1 MGGGTIEPG
10 STSLLPGGS
19 RLGGV
24 TSLDVGSGVLGAL
37 GCGEPLVGAGGRL
50 VPLGS
55 GGGGGVSD
63 VSDNA
68 SLGGV
73 VEPDASLL
81 RGSGVVLLDAGPGVL
96 GCCEPLV
103 DVGGG
108 VSEVSDGTSLGG
120 VIDPPSLLPGPF
132 DPGDGS
138 VLGSGASLDGPGV
151 LGMEVGDWLG
161 TGEGTVLVAE
171 ADSSP
176 DTSEPS
182 ESNDSGDPL
191 GGDGTVPELSVL
203 VSLGVVSDV
212 AEDGACDPVG
222 LVDAVDGVDTG
233 EVDGVATVDGP
244 SVDDVVVSEPELG
257 TPDTGDARLLPGV
270 DVGDMLG
277 ADGIAL
283 LGGVEG

>member
-1 MGGGTIEPG
+1 
-10 STSLLPGGS
+10 
-19 RLGGV
+19 V
-24 TSLDVGSGVLGAL
+24 SLDAGPGALGVLG
-37 GCGEPLVGAGGRL
+37 CCVPLVD
-50 VPLGS
+50 V
-55 GGGGGVSD
+55 GGGVSE
-63 VSDNA
+63 VSDKV

-73 VEPDASLL
+73 VEPGVSLL
-81 RGSGVVLLDAGPGVL
+81 PGSGVVSLDAGPGVLGVL

-108 VSEVSDGTSLGG
+108 VSEVSDGKSLGG
-120 VIDPPSLLPGPF
+120 VIDPPSLLSGPF

-138 VLGSGASLDGPGV
+138 ILGSGASLDGPGV
-151 LGMEVGDWLG
+151 LGVEVGDWLG

-182 ESNDSGDPL
+182 ESNDPGDPL

-203 VSLGVVSDV
+203 VPLGVVSDV
-212 AEDGACDPVG
+212 SEDGVCDPVG
-222 LVDAVDGVDTG
+222 LVDAVDGADTG
-233 EVDGVATVDGP
+233 EGDGVAALDGP
-244 SVDDVVVSEPELG
+244 PVDDVVVSEPELG
-257 TPDTGDARLLPGV
+257 TPDTGDAWLLPGV